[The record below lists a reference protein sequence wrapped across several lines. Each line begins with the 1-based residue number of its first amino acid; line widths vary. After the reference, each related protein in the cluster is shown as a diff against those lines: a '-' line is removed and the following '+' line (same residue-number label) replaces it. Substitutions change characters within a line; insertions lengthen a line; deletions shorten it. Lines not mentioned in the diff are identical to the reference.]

1 MLRDINK
8 SLYLNIGLILSALTF
23 VGCTDQHQF
32 QGNRLIDLFQISEGN
47 LFDHNNTK
55 LPEDLSGKTFVL
67 YGELFD
73 TGELNLMDIYT
84 YDDENTLR
92 RRYYVK
98 NRVYQKP
105 FNSVWVQVTGKYS
118 LLDYDSDG
126 KNEVDIR
133 NFKKLSEI
141 DKKVEKAE
149 DYCSD
154 WVSKNRTSYD
164 LNEYKQTERFKK
176 ALSDLEYLDFNKT
189 DFKIDHSLVFFDF
202 DKMVIGVACGRHT
215 LRENIQRG
223 DFLNYLAIYDLKNE
237 KLLKVKIVNTGYF
250 LE

>member
-8 SLYLNIGLILSALTF
+8 SSYIILSLILSVLALL
-23 VGCTDQHQF
+23 GCTNKSQIQES
-32 QGNRLIDLFQISEGN
+32 GLNGLFQISEGS
-47 LFDHNNTK
+47 LFNHNNTK
-55 LPEDLSGKTFVL
+55 LPEDLSSKSFVL

-73 TGELNLMDIYT
+73 TGELNLMDIYIF
-84 YDDENTLR
+84 DGENALR

-118 LLDYDSDG
+118 RLDYDSDG
-126 KNEVDIR
+126 KNEIDIS

-141 DKKVEKAE
+141 DKKVEEAE
-149 DYCSD
+149 DYCRD
-154 WVSKNRTSYD
+154 WVSKNRTFND

-176 ALSDLEYLDFNKT
+176 ALGDLEHIDFNKT
-189 DFKIDHSLVFFDF
+189 EFKIDHSLVYFDF
-202 DKMVIGVACGRHT
+202 DKMIIGVDCGRHT
-215 LRENIQRG
+215 LRENLQRG
-223 DFLNYLAIYDLKNE
+223 DYLNYLAIYDLKNE
-237 KLLKVKIVNTGYF
+237 KLLKVKVVNTGYF

>member
-8 SLYLNIGLILSALTF
+8 SLYINLSLILSVLALL
-23 VGCTDQHQF
+23 GCTNQHQF
-32 QGNRLIDLFQISEGN
+32 QENKLISLFQISEGS

-55 LPEDLSGKTFVL
+55 IPEDLSGKTFVL

-84 YDDENTLR
+84 IDGENTLR

-98 NRVYQKP
+98 NRVYQNP
-105 FNSVWVQVTGKYS
+105 FNSIWVQVTGKYS

-126 KNEVDIR
+126 NNEVDIS

-141 DKKVEKAE
+141 DKKVEKAD

-223 DFLNYLAIYDLKNE
+223 DFLNYLAIYDIKNE

>member
-8 SLYLNIGLILSALTF
+8 SLYLNIGLILSSLTF
-23 VGCTDQHQF
+23 VGCTDQHQL
-32 QGNRLIDLFQISEGN
+32 QENRLIDLFQISEGS

-55 LPEDLSGKTFVL
+55 LPEDLSGKSFVL

-84 YDDENTLR
+84 FDGENTLR

-98 NRVYQKP
+98 SRVYKNQ
-105 FNSVWVQVTGKYS
+105 FNSVWVQVSGKYS
-118 LLDYDSDG
+118 RLDYDSDG
-126 KNEVDIR
+126 KNELDVSS
-133 NFKKLSEI
+133 FKKLSEI
-141 DKKVEKAE
+141 DKKVEKAGG
-149 DYCSD
+149 YCSD

-164 LNEYKQTERFKK
+164 LNEYKKTKRFKK
-176 ALSDLEYLDFNKT
+176 ALSDLEHLDFNKT
-189 DFKIDHSLVFFDF
+189 DFKIDHSLVYFDF
-202 DKMVIGVACGRHT
+202 DKMVIGVECGRHT

>member
-1 MLRDINK
+1 MLIDINK
-8 SLYLNIGLILSALTF
+8 SLYINLSLILSVLALL
-23 VGCTDQHQF
+23 GCTNQRQF
-32 QGNRLIDLFQISEGN
+32 QENRLIDLFQISEGS
-47 LFDHNNTK
+47 LFDNNNTK
-55 LPEDLSGKTFVL
+55 LPEDLSAKSFVL

-84 YDDENTLR
+84 FDGENALR

-118 LLDYDSDG
+118 RLDYDSDG
-126 KNEVDIR
+126 KNEIDIS
-133 NFKKLSEI
+133 NFIKLSEI

-149 DYCSD
+149 DYCRD

-164 LNEYKQTERFKK
+164 LNEYKQTERFKI
-176 ALSDLEYLDFNKT
+176 ALSDLEHLDFNKT
-189 DFKIDHSLVFFDF
+189 DFKIDHSLVYFDF

-215 LRENIQRG
+215 LRENLQRA
-223 DFLNYLAIYDLKNE
+223 DYLNYLAIYDLKNE

>member
-1 MLRDINK
+1 MLRDISNGLCINL
-8 SLYLNIGLILSALTF
+8 SLILSVLALL
-23 VGCTDQHQF
+23 GCTNQRQF
-32 QGNRLIDLFQISEGN
+32 QENRLIGLFQISEGS
-47 LFDHNNTK
+47 LFDHSNTR
-55 LPEDLSGKTFVL
+55 LPKDLSAKSFVL

-84 YDDENTLR
+84 FDGENALL

-98 NRVYQKP
+98 NRVYQNP

-118 LLDYDSDG
+118 RLDYDSDG
-126 KNEVDIR
+126 KNEVDISS
-133 NFKKLSEI
+133 FKKLSEI

-149 DYCSD
+149 GYCSD

-164 LNEYKQTERFKK
+164 LNEYKQTERFKN
-176 ALSDLEYLDFNKT
+176 ALSDLEHLDFNKT
-189 DFKIDHSLVFFDF
+189 DFKIDHSLVYFDF
-202 DKMVIGVACGRHT
+202 DKMVIGVDCGKHT

-223 DFLNYLAIYDLKNE
+223 DFLNYLAVYDLKNE
-237 KLLKVKIVNTGYF
+237 KLLKVNIVNTGYF

>member
-1 MLRDINK
+1 MLRDISNGLCINL
-8 SLYLNIGLILSALTF
+8 SLILSALALL
-23 VGCTDQHQF
+23 GCSNQHQL
-32 QGNRLIDLFQISEGN
+32 QENRLIGLFQISEGS

-55 LPEDLSGKTFVL
+55 LPKDLSGKTFVL

-84 YDDENTLR
+84 SDGENALR

-98 NRVYQKP
+98 NRVYQNP

-118 LLDYDSDG
+118 RLDYDSDG
-126 KNEVDIR
+126 KNEVDISS
-133 NFKKLSEI
+133 FKKLSEI

-149 DYCSD
+149 GYCSD

-176 ALSDLEYLDFNKT
+176 TLSDLEHIDFNKT

-223 DFLNYLAIYDLKNE
+223 K
-237 KLLKVKIVNTGYF
+237 
-250 LE
+250 

>member
-8 SLYLNIGLILSALTF
+8 SLYINPSLILSVLALL
-23 VGCTDQHQF
+23 GCTNQHQF
-32 QGNRLIDLFQISEGN
+32 QENRLISLFQISEGS

-141 DKKVEKAE
+141 DKKVEKAVG
-149 DYCSD
+149 YCSD

-164 LNEYKQTERFKK
+164 LNEYKQTERVKK

-223 DFLNYLAIYDLKNE
+223 DFLNYLAIYDIKNE

>member
-8 SLYLNIGLILSALTF
+8 SLYINPSLILSVLALL
-23 VGCTDQHQF
+23 GCTNQHQF
-32 QGNRLIDLFQISEGN
+32 QENRLISLFQISEGS

-67 YGELFD
+67 FGELFD

-141 DKKVEKAE
+141 DKKVEKAVG
-149 DYCSD
+149 YCSD

-223 DFLNYLAIYDLKNE
+223 DFLNYLAIYDIKNE